1 MAGKKFSITLDGET
15 LARIDRFVEL
25 WNMQFLIKLSRASA
39 IRALVRQGIEHQQL
53 VPSFD
58 QEEDEWLHL
67 EAAWG
72 AACGAKSKKTTPLES
87 ELPPTC
93 PTCIRKK
100 RHAGPMV
107 PSE

>member
-1 MAGKKFSITLDGET
+1 MAGKKFSITLDDET
-15 LARIDRFVEL
+15 QADVARFVEL
-25 WNMQFLIKLSRASA
+25 WNMQFLIKLKPASA
-39 IRALVRQGIEHQQL
+39 IRALIRQGIKHQQL

-72 AACGAKSKKTTPLES
+72 TACGAKSKKTTPLES
-87 ELPPTC
+87 ELHPTC

-107 PSE
+107 PSD